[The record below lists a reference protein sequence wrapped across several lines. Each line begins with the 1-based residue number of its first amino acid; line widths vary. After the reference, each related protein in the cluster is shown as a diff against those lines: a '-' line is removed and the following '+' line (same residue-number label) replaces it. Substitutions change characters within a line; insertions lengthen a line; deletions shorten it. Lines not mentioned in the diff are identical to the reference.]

1 MVRHLNNKNKYKK
14 VSNIGAYIFSLLKL
28 HKMTIKFFCEM
39 TEISERSFKR
49 VLNENKAYPSMRN
62 FFKICKMLE
71 LVTGTHWMTHAQNI
85 LKIIEE
91 EHKSES

>member
-14 VSNIGAYIFSLLKL
+14 VSNIGAYIFSLLTL
-28 HKMTIKFFCEM
+28 HKMTINFFCKM
-39 TEISERSFKR
+39 SGIGERSLKR
-49 VLNENKAYPSMRN
+49 ILNENNNYPSMRN
-62 FFKICKMLE
+62 FYKICKMLE